1 MQPSASNADVVL
13 EEEVTAGIFN
23 LKENPNQCCLWF
35 KRIFSDLMEQRP
47 TTDSALFTYSDLTM
61 GRKGLEFDTET
72 MKTLNHLKEARMP
85 AKYIG
90 YVLQH

>member
-1 MQPSASNADVVL
+1 M

-23 LKENPNQCCLWF
+23 LKENPNQYCLWF

-47 TTDSALFTYSDLTM
+47 TADSALCIYTDLTM
-61 GRKGLEFDTET
+61 GRKGLGFDMET
-72 MKTLNHLKEARMP
+72 MKILNHLKEARMP

-90 YVLQH
+90 YIFKCVVSII

>member
-1 MQPSASNADVVL
+1 MNTSTANTDTVL

-35 KRIFSDLMEQRP
+35 KRIFTDLLEQRP
-47 TTDSALFTYSDLTM
+47 TADSNLCIYTDLIM
-61 GRKGLEFDTET
+61 GRKGMEFDMET

-90 YVLQH
+90 YVFHH